1 MKMLKQNSTLDTDN
15 RFFDYRIEKRIP
27 SVVKEYLKLV
37 EADQEEV
44 DLAKSREEYLR
55 LAHTFRLWDYHFWM
69 PWAEFEEYA
78 KLSKEFTDTSIY
90 LPCDC
95 ADRQCAMTCTYF
107 LGECPRREE
116 ELRAPEILGFDGR
129 WEFHDSEIL

>member
-1 MKMLKQNSTLDTDN
+1 MLKQNSTLDTDN

-69 PWAEFEEYA
+69 PWTEFEEYA

-95 ADRQCAMTCTYF
+95 ADRQCAMTCAYF
-107 LGECPRREE
+107 LGECPRAKE
-116 ELRAPEILGFDGR
+116 ELRAPEILGFEGR
-129 WEFHDSEIL
+129 WEFHDDGIL